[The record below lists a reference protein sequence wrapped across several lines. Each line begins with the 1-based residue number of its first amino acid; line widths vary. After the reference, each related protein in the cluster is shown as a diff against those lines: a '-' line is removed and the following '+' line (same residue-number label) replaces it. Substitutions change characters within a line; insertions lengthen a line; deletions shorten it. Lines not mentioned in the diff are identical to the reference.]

1 MDTDVDT
8 GVDTGPAPAGIL
20 GSRVEDR
27 LRAAVLGAEFGLR
40 ERLTESGLAR
50 RFGVSRTPV
59 RAALAGLVADGLL
72 ARADGAYYVS
82 VPDLAE
88 LRDLYELRVTLE
100 LRGIARALESP
111 AVRHDPA
118 VLAEQWLWWSTM
130 RAEPPEPGPG
140 FVLLDER
147 FHVELSRAAGNA
159 ALTAALVAVN
169 AKIRRIRMYDFLTA
183 DRVTTT
189 VVEHLEILE
198 LLQAGELEAA
208 HRALHLHVG
217 ESLAVVWERATR
229 ALTQMTLHGG
239 LS

>member
-8 GVDTGPAPAGIL
+8 GADTGSSAAGVL
-20 GSRVEDR
+20 GSRVGDE
-27 LRAAVLGAEFGLR
+27 LRSAVLGAEFGLR

-72 ARADGAYYVS
+72 TRVDGAYYVA

-100 LRGIARALESP
+100 LRGIARALENPSF
-111 AVRHDPA
+111 RHDDA
-118 VLAEQWLWWSTM
+118 ILAEQWAWWSGM
-130 RAEPPEPGPG
+130 RDEAPPPGPG

-147 FHVELSRAAGNA
+147 FHVELSRAARNA
-159 ALTAALVAVN
+159 ALTAALVSVN

-189 VVEHLEILE
+189 VTEHLEILE
-198 LLQAGELEAA
+198 LLRAGELDAA
-208 HRALHLHVG
+208 YRALHVHVG
-217 ESLAVVWERATR
+217 ESLAVVWERASR
-229 ALTQMTLHGG
+229 ALTLMTLHGG
-239 LS
+239 LT